1 MSRPKEV
8 PRVSRDS
15 VGGDVTVLNTFGQPG
30 AYPSFWW
37 CGVGTDTRS
46 PGRTEVGDH
55 GLHCWAGRSRR
66 WTQVQGIYI
75 VIFVNLLLRIIQLS
89 KQSTHPIPRG
99 YFWEENETSTCHHP
113 QQKCGGS
120 NVRGRSMSS
129 ACVELGPGMVTFP
142 MPRGPGQ
149 RCPWGA
155 GPVRGSPL
163 PVACPSVDL
172 WRCTQ
177 MAECKEPDRV
187 GRARRWA
194 AAAGGLQAESDQ
206 LGS

>member
-1 MSRPKEV
+1 M
-8 PRVSRDS
+8 
-15 VGGDVTVLNTFGQPG
+15 VLNTFGQPG

-113 QQKCGGS
+113 QQKWWLQRTREIYVLSMCGVGAGDGDLSHAPRARPAVSLGS
-120 NVRGRSMSS
+120 RACAGQSPASGLSLGGPLAMHSDGGVQGAGQGGPGPALGRSRGRASS
-129 ACVELGPGMVTFP
+129 
-142 MPRGPGQ
+142 
-149 RCPWGA
+149 
-155 GPVRGSPL
+155 
-163 PVACPSVDL
+163 
-172 WRCTQ
+172 
-177 MAECKEPDRV
+177 
-187 GRARRWA
+187 
-194 AAAGGLQAESDQ
+194 
-206 LGS
+206 

>member
-1 MSRPKEV
+1 
-8 PRVSRDS
+8 
-15 VGGDVTVLNTFGQPG
+15 
-30 AYPSFWW
+30 
-37 CGVGTDTRS
+37 
-46 PGRTEVGDH
+46 
-55 GLHCWAGRSRR
+55 
-66 WTQVQGIYI
+66 
-75 VIFVNLLLRIIQLS
+75 
-89 KQSTHPIPRG
+89 
-99 YFWEENETSTCHHP
+99 
-113 QQKCGGS
+113 
-120 NVRGRSMSS
+120 MSS

-187 GRARRWA
+187 GWA